1 MNRFRFS
8 IALIIFLFLFS
19 PFAFSQGTD
28 HPLVVGWIME
38 SQGLGDG
45 GFNDAVEK
53 ALLELKAEHGIDFVR
68 TPRLDLYTDKLIYN
82 LLKLDVDMIIASDEG
97 GMSGAMSEAARSNP
111 NVKFILI
118 GAEGAPLTNLA
129 SVLFEENE
137 AGYMAGYI
145 AGTTTEKNKVGF
157 IGGGK
162 FVPILRFEKGFMGGV
177 MDADPSAEVVTEYL
191 AKGDDTSGLYN
202 RNGTEEATRRLAGA
216 GADIVFCASGTG
228 SVGAISGADKM
239 DIWSIGLKDNQ
250 KKFAPESVL
259 SSVIYRFDVPVKKLV
274 SDAVKGDFWGGIY
287 VMGFMEGGLDVVGLS
302 EKISSDKARRI
313 MNRASSLMRGDVD
326 VPDYLDERRLKTIIV
341 THSINIP
348 PFEFVDEDGNSQGYV
363 IDVMKEVGR
372 RLGKEVVFKSFFMTR
387 TESGLEESRS
397 DIEPMVM
404 LDEERV
410 RSYITTD
417 PWGISESVMVVPE
430 GDLSPKDISELM
442 AKTVG
447 VSAGTIEES
456 FLMKIPGIFHLGY
469 SSTELALFALSAG
482 KVDAVIGD
490 ENVVTYFLT
499 QAPLGKEDFMILE
512 KPLIISPY
520 AVAMAK
526 PGDPAFLSE
535 IERALKSMNN
545 DGTLDKL
552 ANKWLYEKV
561 KTKGGP
567 IKRLFN

>member
-1 MNRFRFS
+1 
-8 IALIIFLFLFS
+8 LIISLFLFS
-19 PFAFSQGTD
+19 PFAFSQELD

-53 ALLELKAEHGIDFVR
+53 ALLELQAEHGIEFVR

-82 LLKLDVDMIIASDEG
+82 LIELDVDVIIASDEG

-111 NVKFILI
+111 DVKFILI

-145 AGTTTEKNKVGF
+145 AGTVTEKNKVGF

-177 MDADPSAEVVTEYL
+177 MDTDSSVEVVTEYL
-191 AKGDDTSGLYN
+191 SKGDDTSGLYN
-202 RNGTEEATRRLAGA
+202 RNDAEEATRRLAGA
-216 GADIVFCASGTG
+216 NADIVFCASGTG

-239 DIWSIGLKDNQ
+239 DIWAIGLKNDR
-250 KKFAPESVL
+250 KKLAPDSVL
-259 SSVIYRFDVPVKKLV
+259 SSVVYRFDVPVKKLV
-274 SDAVKGDFWGGIY
+274 TDAVNGDFWGGIY

-302 EKISSDKARRI
+302 DKIGPDKARRI
-313 MNRASSLMRGDVD
+313 MNRAASLVRGDVD

-341 THSINIP
+341 THSINISP
-348 PFEFVDEDGNSQGYV
+348 YEFVDEDGNSQGYV
-363 IDVMKEVGR
+363 IDVMAEVGH
-372 RLGKEVVFKSFFMTR
+372 RLGKEVVFKSFYGTR
-387 TESGLEESRS
+387 TESGLEENRS
-397 DIEPMVM
+397 DIEPMIM

-430 GDLSPKDISELM
+430 DDLSPKDISELM

-456 FLMKIPGIFHLGY
+456 FLMKIPGIFRLGY
-469 SSTELALFALSAG
+469 SSTETALLALASG
-482 KVDAVIGD
+482 IVDAVIGD
-490 ENVVTYFLT
+490 ENVVIYHLS
-499 QAPLGKEDFMILE
+499 QAPLSKEDFMILE

-526 PGDPAFLSE
+526 PGDEAFLSE
-535 IERALKSMNN
+535 IYRALKSIDS

-552 ANKWLYEKV
+552 ADKWLYEKG